1 MNPKFLLGLGA
12 TLVVM
17 FAAYTIS
24 WYWMAGQIEKEMNGF
39 LVTAEQEGVHIQ
51 PRAMG
56 VRGYPGLYEA
66 WFSGRVSAADV
77 VVEIPLL
84 EANSMFLPG
93 KPLKLEAPE
102 GISLMEPSDA
112 EIWSLDRLFL
122 KTDIPTTFPE
132 LTQEDLTAWRAAK
145 NSIKFETIEIRKNS
159 LELTGSG
166 EFTLD
171 KALQPTGGIQ
181 ARATGHTEFIG
192 WLQQKGVI
200 ETKQALLASTVLTA
214 FSKTDPETNTPYLEI
229 ALTIQNRTLFAGPL
243 PLGELPAAVW
253 GSRNP
258 PAPHQ

>member
-132 LTQEDLTAWRAAK
+132 LTQEDLTAWRAALVQL
-145 NSIKFETIEIRKNS
+145 SVPVMT
-159 LELTGSG
+159 
-166 EFTLD
+166 
-171 KALQPTGGIQ
+171 ALAAI
-181 ARATGHTEFIG
+181 
-192 WLQQKGVI
+192 
-200 ETKQALLASTVLTA
+200 ALLNESFSARLLVATA
-214 FSKTDPETNTPYLEI
+214 LVCGGV
-229 ALTIQNRTLFAGPL
+229 AVTLVRP
-243 PLGELPAAVW
+243 VK
-253 GSRNP
+253 RV
-258 PAPHQ
+258 